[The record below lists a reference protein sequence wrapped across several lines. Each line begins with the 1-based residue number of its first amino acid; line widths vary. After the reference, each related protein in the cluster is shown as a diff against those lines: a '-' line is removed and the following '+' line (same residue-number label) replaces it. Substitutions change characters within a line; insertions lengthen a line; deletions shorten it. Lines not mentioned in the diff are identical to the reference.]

1 MTTVQIL
8 NIDLTKIG
16 DIATL
21 GGWKEVKYV
30 QGGSGRQLKVS
41 KIEEAKIAALFRS
54 TGINHRR
61 NRREILKHVHP
72 PVGMIQ

>member
-21 GGWKEVKYV
+21 GGWKEGKCV

-41 KIEEAKIAALFRS
+41 KIEEAK
-54 TGINHRR
+54 
-61 NRREILKHVHP
+61 K
-72 PVGMIQ
+72 